1 MEQVAVPIL
10 QSIRTSGPAGGTGIM
25 IIPIGTKSS
34 LALKPMMTIGLIIV
48 NVVIAILTLPLGGR
62 LERKMFEAQKGRYA
76 AQLRLYLMEHEGY
89 DDPFDFGSRNIE
101 ESISDLERADDY
113 TDFQMELFGLLNM
126 IDLSFEELER
136 YGETLEGRDD
146 SFYADHSY
154 AESEAFYEWRRQRD
168 REEKVLNGHVNFA
181 LGLRPAR
188 MGRIHTFFTYQF
200 LHGDVWHLL
209 GNMLFLWVVG
219 CLLEDSWGRIPFLVF
234 YLLGG
239 AFAGLAH
246 CLQDMSSAIPLI
258 GASGSIAAAMGAFAI
273 RHFFTRIKF
282 FYFFIF
288 FFRPFW
294 GTFHLPAYV
303 VLPFWFVEQLVLRS
317 LSNFVGAS
325 GVAYMAH
332 IAGFASGVTAA
343 LFFKF
348 SGFEESII
356 APRVQN
362 KQIDAGVLKD
372 PRFEEACDL
381 LEKGQAESAK
391 SLFSALMRE
400 RPHDMDL
407 LQDISTMYLEKG
419 MTQECETIAGRILK
433 ALLLKSN
440 YGEAS
445 EMVLRLIGAG
455 RKLRINPQPLARI
468 AKWLADNEQYGE
480 AHDVY
485 RFILSNDVPTNVY
498 VKASVGLALLLVEKM
513 SNPADALEILKDAE
527 YLDLDLDQ
535 KDRISEALAR
545 VFTLY
550 PEMQSTMV
558 T

>member
-1 MEQVAVPIL
+1 
-10 QSIRTSGPAGGTGIM
+10 M

-34 LALKPMMTIGLIIV
+34 LALKPIMTIGLIVV
-48 NVVIAILTLPLGGR
+48 NIIIALITLPLGGR

-76 AQLRLYLMEHEGY
+76 AQLKLYLMEHQGY
-89 DDPFDFGSRNIE
+89 KDPYNYGSRYIE
-101 ESISDLERADDY
+101 ESIDGLERAEDY
-113 TDFQMELFGLLNM
+113 ADFQTELFGILSI

-136 YGETLEGRDD
+136 YGATLDGRED
-146 SFYADHSY
+146 SFYDDLTY
-154 AESEAFYEWRRQRD
+154 AESEAFIDWRRERD
-168 REEKVLNGHVNFA
+168 KEENVLNGHVNFA
-181 LGLRPAR
+181 LGLKPNR

-200 LHGDVWHLL
+200 LHGDIWHLF

-246 CLQDMSSAIPLI
+246 CLQDIGSSIPLI
-258 GASGSIAAAMGAFAI
+258 GASGSIAAAMGAFVI

-282 FYFFIF
+282 FYFFILLF
-288 FFRPFW
+288 KPFW

-303 VLPFWFVEQLVLRS
+303 FLPFWFIAQLAMRS
-317 LSNFVGAS
+317 LSDFVGAS

-332 IAGFASGVTAA
+332 IAGFAGGVTVA

-348 SGFEESII
+348 SGFEDRII

-381 LEKGQAESAK
+381 LENGETERAK
-391 SLFSALMRE
+391 SLFSQLMRE
-400 RPHDMDL
+400 RPNDMDL

-419 MTQECETIAGRILK
+419 LKQECEIIAGRVLK
-433 ALLLKSN
+433 ALLLQSD
-440 YGEAS
+440 YSEAS
-445 EMVLRLIGAG
+445 EMVLRLITAVDKP
-455 RKLRINPQPLARI
+455 RLDPQPLTRV

-485 RFILSNDVPTNVY
+485 RFILSSDIPTNVY
-498 VKASVGLALLLVEKM
+498 LKAAVGLALLMALKM
-513 SNPADALEILKDAE
+513 NNPADAIEILKDAE
-527 YLDLDLDQ
+527 YLDLDSDQ
-535 KDRISEALAR
+535 SGRIRDAFASI
-545 VFTLY
+545 FSLY
-550 PEMQSTMV
+550 PEMESTMV

>member
-1 MEQVAVPIL
+1 
-10 QSIRTSGPAGGTGIM
+10 M

-34 LALKPMMTIGLIIV
+34 LALKPIITIGLIAV
-48 NVVIAILTLPLGGR
+48 NIIIAIITLPLGGR
-62 LERKMFEAQKGRYA
+62 LERKMFEAQKGRYS

-89 DDPFDFGSRNIE
+89 DDPFNFGSRYIE
-101 ESISDLERADDY
+101 ESIDGLERAEDY
-113 TDFQMELFGLLNM
+113 ADFQMELFGILGM
-126 IDLSFEELER
+126 IDLSFEELEM
-136 YGETLEGRDD
+136 YGAELEGRED
-146 SFYADHSY
+146 SFYEDLSY

-181 LGLRPAR
+181 LGLKPTR

-200 LHGDVWHLL
+200 LHGGIWHLL

-219 CLLEDSWGRIPFLVF
+219 CLLEDSWGRIPFLIF

-246 CLQDMSSAIPLI
+246 CLQDLSSPIPLI

-282 FYFFIF
+282 FYFFII

-303 VLPFWFVEQLVLRS
+303 FLPFWFVEQLVLKS
-317 LSNFVGAS
+317 LSDFVGAS

-332 IAGFASGVTAA
+332 IAGFAGGVTIA

-348 SGFEESII
+348 SGFEDKII

-381 LEKGQAESAK
+381 MDNGETESAK
-391 SLFSALMRE
+391 SLFSQLMRE
-400 RPHDMDL
+400 RPSDMDL
-407 LQDISTMYLEKG
+407 LQDISTIYLEKG
-419 MTQECETIAGRILK
+419 MKRECEMIAERVLK

-440 YGEAS
+440 YSEAA
-445 EMVLRLIGAG
+445 EMVLRLVNAG
-455 RKLRINPQPLARI
+455 DKPRLSPQPLIRI

-485 RFILSNDVPTNVY
+485 RFILSSDIPTNAY
-498 VKASVGLALLLVEKM
+498 VKASVGLAILLALKM

-527 YLDLDLDQ
+527 FLDLDPDQ
-535 KDRISEALAR
+535 SGRITDAFAKIFS
-545 VFTLY
+545 LY
-550 PEMQSTMV
+550 PEMESSMV